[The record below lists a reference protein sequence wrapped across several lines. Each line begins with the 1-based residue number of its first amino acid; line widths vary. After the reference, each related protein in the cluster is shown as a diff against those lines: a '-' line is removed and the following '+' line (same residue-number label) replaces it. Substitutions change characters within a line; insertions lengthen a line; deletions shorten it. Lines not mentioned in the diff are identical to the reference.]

1 MGRFIDTRR
10 YMAGL
15 RSQAML
21 NETQA
26 MVAELEKD
34 LVAILRKINAIP
46 QEFTQRRRSIVLT
59 KAGKVFVG
67 TIRRN
72 INDSW
77 DDNYRYLTNGEKIKY
92 HAGNLRKSI
101 QVMRFR
107 RSKNAVFV
115 GAKITRKDLDEYGQ
129 TEKTTDPYYA
139 HMVEYGT
146 RHSEPQPFMRPGF
159 ERGKN
164 EALRVLQVGMEK
176 IVKQYERKIRR
187 NERR

>member
-15 RSQAML
+15 RSQRLAQ
-21 NETQA
+21 ESRQ
-26 MVAELEKD
+26 
-34 LVAILRKINAIP
+34 LVDGLQRDVQAILRQLDHLP
-46 QEFTQRRRSIVLT
+46 QEFTQRRRARVLT
-59 KAGKVFVG
+59 KAGKVFV
-67 TIRRN
+67 REVQSFV
-72 INDSW
+72 NDSGIV
-77 DDNYRYLTNGEKIKY
+77 REVNGKKY
-92 HAGNLRKSI
+92 YSGNLRKSI
-101 QVMRFR
+101 QVIRFR

-115 GAKITRKDLDEYGQ
+115 GPKITRKKLDEYGQ

-164 EALRVLQVGMEK
+164 EALRVLQVGMER